1 MKRSNLT
8 MLLSCAAAPLV
19 CFLSVAQAAVE
30 TAAPAE
36 EAFPPREYNLG
47 RYENL
52 QAKSPFEFELKEPPA
67 AEAPNPFEGMVLA
80 GYVGSNKNLT
90 VYLVNTKANGERISV
105 YGDGSP
111 RKKGDKSGIRVVGL
125 NRGRTLKQ
133 TSVILEKD
141 GQTGEVQFDDKAL
154 SNMKGGS
161 PAAGAGQPNLPG
173 NMRGPG
179 MRPGGGPNLPNQVNQ
194 TGVNNLA
201 APYQAP
207 QAFVPGQPGG
217 TQPNAAA
224 GANGTMIVNGQA
236 VPVNNNAA
244 MVNFLSGQGAV
255 PGGAAQVQAGVN
267 VQPQVVQPA
276 AVAPAPQAQPTP
288 SQQPGGRENGPPKR
302 RVVLPTN

>member
-1 MKRSNLT
+1 MKRSNLS

-19 CFLSVAQAAVE
+19 CLLPVGLVGAE
-30 TAAPAE
+30 TAPPVE

-111 RKKGDKSGIRVVGL
+111 RKKGDKSGIRIVGL

-161 PAAGAGQPNLPG
+161 PATGAGQPNLPG

-207 QAFVPGQPGG
+207 QAFVPGQQGG
-217 TQPNAAA
+217 AQPNAAA

-255 PGGAAQVQAGVN
+255 PGGAGQVQAGVN

>member
-1 MKRSNLT
+1 MKRSNLS
-8 MLLSCAAAPLV
+8 MLFCSAAAPLV
-19 CFLSVAQAAVE
+19 CFLSIVHGAVE

-36 EAFPPREYNLG
+36 EAFPPRVYDLG

-80 GYVGSNKNLT
+80 GYVGSNKNMT

-111 RKKGDKSGIRVVGL
+111 RKKGDKSGIRIVGL

-141 GQTGEVQFDDKAL
+141 GQTGEVQFDEKAL

-161 PAAGAGQPNLPG
+161 PAAGSGQPNLPG

-179 MRPGGGPNLPNQVNQ
+179 MRPGGMPNLPNQVNQ
-194 TGVNNLA
+194 PGANNPA
-201 APYQAP
+201 VPYQAP

-217 TQPNAAA
+217 AQPNAGAV
-224 GANGTMIVNGQA
+224 ANGTMIVNGQT

-255 PGGAAQVQAGVN
+255 PGGATQVQQGVN

-276 AVAPAPQAQPTP
+276 AVVPAPQAQPTP

>member
-1 MKRSNLT
+1 MKRSNLS
-8 MLLSCAAAPLV
+8 MLLCCAAAPLV
-19 CFLSVAQAAVE
+19 SLVSVVRGAAE

-36 EAFPPREYNLG
+36 EAFPPRVYDLG

-111 RKKGDKSGIRVVGL
+111 RKKGDKSGIRIVGL

-161 PAAGAGQPNLPG
+161 PATGAGQPNLPG
-173 NMRGPG
+173 NNRGPG
-179 MRPGGGPNLPNQVNQ
+179 GGRPGGVPNMPNLPGANNQ
-194 TGVNNLA
+194 A
-201 APYQAP
+201 AQYQAP
-207 QAFVPGQPGG
+207 APFVLPQPGAV
-217 TQPNAAA
+217 QANAPAV
-224 GANGTMIVNGQA
+224 ANGTMIVNGQA

-255 PGGAAQVQAGVN
+255 PGGAGQVQQGVN

-276 AVAPAPQAQPTP
+276 AVVPAPQAQPVQT
-288 SQQPGGRENGPPKR
+288 QQPGGRENGPPKR